1 MANKEYEFL
10 VSLET
15 KILVFFRLDK
25 RSYGWKENLKM
36 TT

>member
-1 MANKEYEFL
+1 MPKKECEFL

-25 RSYGWKENLKM
+25 RWLGRESKK
-36 TT
+36 